1 VSFCPEKFLLCFA
14 LTVLT
19 FFIAGLLFIC
29 ASSTSIIWER
39 TASRR
44 RPAFSSHLI
53 SSVEFR
59 IARDALQLL
68 VRGPP
73 TASSRGLEETSSCFG
88 SITPGEYTNHLF
100 PSLPNINVRSRNL
113 IVMSPP
119 VRWASATP
127 PCHLPSYLASCQ
139 YKRPV
144 TQGEPMVTFGT
155 RLALL
160 KCAS

>member
-1 VSFCPEKFLLCFA
+1 MSFCPEKFLLCFA

-68 VRGPP
+68 VRGPL

-88 SITPGEYTNHLF
+88 SITHGEYTNHLF

-119 VRWASATP
+119 VRWALSNSSVP
-127 PCHLPSYLASCQ
+127 PPFVSRFLSMQTTSYP
-139 YKRPV
+139 R
-144 TQGEPMVTFGT
+144 GT
-155 RLALL
+155 NGYFWHTA
-160 KCAS
+160 CIT